1 MSNRPPTVSNSFKS
15 RQIEI
20 TEKLSVLGN
29 INTLSLSA
37 NDLSASNVTLN
48 NLNSVV
54 TPGTS
59 LTASVSSLV
68 IKVNGS
74 LFRIPLLSI

>member
-1 MSNRPPTVSNSFKS
+1 MSRPPTVSNSFKS
-15 RQIEI
+15 RQIVI
-20 TEKLSVLGN
+20 TEKFDVLGN
-29 INTLSLSA
+29 INTQSLSA
-37 NDLSASNVTLN
+37 NNLSAANVTLN